1 MKPKLR
7 IKCQFVL
14 LKKALAEYSLKNL
27 FNYFST
33 SLNVKNLILKT
44 LKKMKI

>member
-14 LKKALAEYSLKNL
+14 LKKALAEFSLKKIFL
-27 FNYFST
+27 TISQ
-33 SLNVKNLILKT
+33 LLWMLK
-44 LKKMKI
+44 I

>member
-14 LKKALAEYSLKNL
+14 LKKALDKD
-27 FNYFST
+27 FNTF
-33 SLNVKNLILKT
+33 LRGNVIL
-44 LKKMKI
+44 